1 MRTLRVLTLL
11 SAAVLLCS
19 AAPGLA
25 PLTCS
30 EGNGPAA
37 ANKAVHHINEY
48 HDHGYKFRLHEVQGN
63 SVEQVD
69 GGCNVKLQLDL
80 RETKCHTTNP
90 KPFEECEIRGEAQ
103 RAVKANC
110 TVLMTIKDG
119 DANIT
124 KYECD
129 TRQVN
134 TNLEMVRICPDC
146 PVLLP
151 LNNSEGLK
159 SVREAITEFN
169 KNTSNRH
176 YYILKEV
183 GRISS
188 GYIMASGM
196 NYYTEFALVE
206 TRCPMGSRIII
217 EACIPLCPDRA
228 RHAFCRSSYSSANG
242 LLSTEC
248 DFYPAKNTT
257 ALGPGEKEPVCG
269 HHGRHHP
276 HGHGHHHHH
285 PHNGSG
291 GPPPHAH
298 DHGHGP
304 PPHAGKG
311 GRPPHSHGG
320 PPPHAHDHGHGP
332 PPRDHEHGHSPPP
345 PGGKGRHPPHD
356 HEHGHGPPPPGG
368 KGRHPPHD
376 HEHGHGPP
384 PGGKGKGS
392 FHPLRRFHPCHGF
405 LVNPDPAL
413 HPICPWPLPHRAHN

>member
-19 AAPGLA
+19 AAPGLE

-37 ANKAVHHINEY
+37 ADKAVHHINEH

-80 RETKCHTTNP
+80 RETKCHTINP
-90 KPFEECEIRGEAQ
+90 KPFKDCEIRGMGE

-119 DANIT
+119 DASIT

-129 TRQVN
+129 TRQEK

-159 SVREAITEFN
+159 SVREATAEFN
-169 KNTSNRH
+169 KNTSNQH

-183 GRISS
+183 GRIST
-188 GYIMASGM
+188 GYIMGLGM
-196 NYYTEFALVE
+196 NYYPEFALVE

-217 EACIPLCPDRA
+217 EACIPLCPNRA
-228 RHAFCRSSYSSANG
+228 RHAFCRSSYSSQNG

-248 DFYPAKNTT
+248 DFYPAENTT
-257 ALGPGEKEPVCG
+257 ALGPGEKEPVC
-269 HHGRHHP
+269 RRHP
-276 HGHGHHHHH
+276 HGHGGPP
-285 PHNGSG
+285 PHAHDHGRG
-291 GPPPHAH
+291 PPPHAHDHGHGPPPDAAKGGRPPHAHDHGHGPPPHAH

-304 PPHAGKG
+304 PPHAGKE
-311 GRPPHSHGG
+311 GRPPHAHGPPPHADKG
-320 PPPHAHDHGHGP
+320 GRPPHAHDHGHGP
-332 PPRDHEHGHSPPP
+332 PPT
-345 PGGKGRHPPHD
+345 
-356 HEHGHGPPPPGG
+356 
-368 KGRHPPHD
+368 
-376 HEHGHGPP
+376 
-384 PGGKGKGS
+384 GGKGKGS
-392 FHPLRRFHPCHGF
+392 FHPLRCIYPCHRF

-413 HPICPWPLPHRAHN
+413 HPICPWPLPHRPHN

>member
-19 AAPGLA
+19 AAPGLE

-37 ANKAVHHINEY
+37 ADKAVHHINE
-48 HDHGYKFRLHEVQGN
+48 HHNHGYKFRLHEVQGN

-80 RETKCHTTNP
+80 RETKCHTINP
-90 KPFEECEIRGEAQ
+90 KPFEDCEIRGMGA

-119 DANIT
+119 DASVT

-129 TRQVN
+129 TRQEK

-159 SVREAITEFN
+159 SVREATAEFN
-169 KNTSNRH
+169 KNTSNQH

-183 GRISS
+183 GRIST
-188 GYIMASGM
+188 GYIMGLGM
-196 NYYTEFALVE
+196 NYYPEFALVE
-206 TRCPMGSRIII
+206 THCPMGSRIII
-217 EACIPLCPDRA
+217 EACIPLCPNRA
-228 RHAFCRSSYSSANG
+228 RHAFCRSSYSSQNG

-248 DFYPAKNTT
+248 DFYPAENTT
-257 ALGPGEKEPVCG
+257 LLGPGEKEPVCG
-269 HHGRHHP
+269 RHGRRHP
-276 HGHGHHHHH
+276 HGHGGPP
-285 PHNGSG
+285 PHALDHGR

-304 PPHAGKG
+304 PLDAGKE
-311 GRPPHSHGG
+311 GRPPH
-320 PPPHAHDHGHGP
+320 AHNHGHGP
-332 PPRDHEHGHSPPP
+332 PPDASNE
-345 PGGKGRHPPHD
+345 GRPPHA
-356 HEHGHGPPPPGG
+356 HNHNHGPPPT
-368 KGRHPPHD
+368 
-376 HEHGHGPP
+376 
-384 PGGKGKGS
+384 GGKGKGS

-413 HPICPWPLPHRAHN
+413 HPICPWPLPHRPHN